1 MKNSNYIING
11 ILIVAVIVLFVLH
24 FTGRK
29 GGAKLL
35 ETVGITKDSTS
46 AHLPIAYIRTDSLLL
61 KYKFS
66 NDLND
71 ALLKKVEDRR
81 LSINQKANTLNK
93 AVADFQQKVQ
103 MNAFISQERQAQEQD
118 KLIKQKQDLDN
129 LASQA
134 DKELSV
140 EQMQMIQQVTDTIIS
155 SLKVFNTPKKYQLIL
170 SNAGTDNILYAADDS
185 YDITNEVVTFLNA
198 RYVPAK

>member
-24 FTGRK
+24 FTGKK
-29 GGAKLL
+29 GDAKLL
-35 ETVGITKDSTS
+35 ETVGITNDSTS
-46 AHLPIAYIRTDSLLL
+46 ARLPIAYIRTDSLLL

-66 NDLND
+66 IDLNN

-81 LSINQKANTLNK
+81 LSINQKADTWNK
-93 AVADFQQKVQ
+93 AVNDFQQKAQ

-140 EQMQMIQQVTDTIIS
+140 EQMNMIQQVTDTIIS
-155 SLKVFNTPKKYQLIL
+155 SLKAFNTPKKYQLIL

-185 YDITNEVVTFLNA
+185 YDITNEVVEFLNA

>member
-11 ILIVAVIVLFVLH
+11 ILIVAVIVLFMLQ
-24 FTGRK
+24 FKGRK
-29 GGAKLL
+29 GDAKQF
-35 ETVGITKDSTS
+35 EAAGIVTDSTS
-46 AHLPIAYIRTDSLLL
+46 SHLPIAYIRTDSLLL

-66 NDLND
+66 NDLNN

-81 LSINQKANTLNK
+81 LSINQKADLLNK
-93 AVADFQQKVQ
+93 AVADFQQKAQ

-118 KLIKQKQDLDN
+118 KLVKQKQDLDN

-134 DKELSV
+134 DKELST
-140 EQMQMIQQVTDTIIS
+140 EQVQMIQQVTDTIIAA
-155 SLKVFNTPKKYQLIL
+155 LKVFNTPKKYQLIL

-185 YDITNEVVTFLNA
+185 YDITNQVVEFLNA